1 VVKCPKCSMP
11 YKRAKCDYEQYGIV
25 MRNVPCFKCPKCGDE
40 IFSPEQVRFIRE
52 KIHLFAPQ
60 IKVIRKIS
68 KAGKRPAIYL
78 PERIVETM
86 GLSSGDE
93 VTIYLEGKKR
103 IVIEPA

>member
-1 VVKCPKCSMP
+1 MP

-25 MRNVPCFKCPKCGDE
+25 MRNVSCFKCPKCGDE
-40 IFSPEQVRFIRE
+40 IFSPEQVRFIRK

-60 IKVIRKIS
+60 IKVTRKIS